1 VNGGLSGPVLK
12 VDAVSHSF
20 GARRVLKDVSL
31 EVSRG
36 EVYGLLGPNGAG
48 KTTLVRIV
56 CGRIKPDSGQVRL
69 SGRDP
74 FADGSARSAL
84 GLAPQALALYPLLTV
99 AENLAAFARLAGLSA
114 GSASAAV
121 AETMVLTRIAERAE
135 SQVRY
140 LSGGL
145 QRRANIAA
153 ALLAKPKL
161 LVLDEPT
168 VGVDLAAREAVV
180 DVLHRLRK
188 DGVGVLL
195 VTHDLEQAEGLADR
209 VGFLDEGIKVLEGVP
224 ATLIAEA
231 FGDAMEIEVVLG
243 SAAGPDRVQRLADL
257 GLSPGHSPDA
267 WIGFSADGYGGA
279 ASLADRLKAL
289 GMEVREIR
297 VRRPSLQQLA
307 ARLAQVERAA

>member
-1 VNGGLSGPVLK
+1 MPGQPARCVRPKLIRGAQGGRVNGGLSGPVLK

-20 GARRVLKDVSL
+20 GARRVLNAVSL

-135 SQVRY
+135 SQVRH

-195 VTHDLEQAEGLADR
+195 VTRDLEQAEGLSDR

-231 FGDAMEIEVVLG
+231 FGDAMEIEVVLEI
-243 SAAGPDRVQRLADL
+243 PVELDRAQRLIDL
-257 GLSPGHSPDA
+257 GLSPGHTQDS
-267 WIGFSADGYGGA
+267 WICLSA
-279 ASLADRLKAL
+279 
-289 GMEVREIR
+289 
-297 VRRPSLQQLA
+297 
-307 ARLAQVERAA
+307 